1 MAAGIAAAGLL
12 LDSNIL
18 IDLLRG
24 EAQALAWIEAHAGA
38 TSISVISWMEILVG
52 CHDDELDT
60 VEPWLSSFPRLELT
74 QAIAREAVAC
84 RRNLGLKIPDAI
96 ILATA
101 RCHRLQLVTRNT
113 RDFPESL
120 GGVQV
125 PYRLSPET

>member
-52 CHDDELDT
+52 CYDDESRCC
-60 VEPWLSSFPRLELT
+60 ESWPRSFRRLELT
-74 QAIAREAVAC
+74 QAIALQQWPA
-84 RRNLGLKIPDAI
+84 RRSLARAPQTPSSSPRRAAI
-96 ILATA
+96 IWSWST
-101 RCHRLQLVTRNT
+101 HH
-113 RDFPESL
+113 P
-120 GGVQV
+120 
-125 PYRLSPET
+125 

>member
-1 MAAGIAAAGLL
+1 VAAGIAAAGLL

-24 EAQALAWIEAHAGA
+24 EAQALAWIEAHSGK

-125 PYRLSPET
+125 PYRLSPEA

>member
-1 MAAGIAAAGLL
+1 M
-12 LDSNIL
+12 
-18 IDLLRG
+18 
-24 EAQALAWIEAHAGA
+24 
-38 TSISVISWMEILVG
+38 
-52 CHDDELDT
+52 
-60 VEPWLSSFPRLELT
+60 
-74 QAIAREAVAC
+74 AC

>member
-24 EAQALAWIEAHAGA
+24 EAQALAWIEAHSGK

-125 PYRLSPET
+125 PYRLSPEA

>member
-24 EAQALAWIEAHAGA
+24 EAQALAWIEAHSGK

-84 RRNLGLKIPDAI
+84 RRSLGLKIPDAI

>member
-24 EAQALAWIEAHAGA
+24 EAQALAWIEAHSGK

-84 RRNLGLKIPDAI
+84 RRSLGLKIPDAI

-125 PYRLSPET
+125 PYRLSPEA

>member
-24 EAQALAWIEAHAGA
+24 EAQALAWIEAHSGK

>member
-1 MAAGIAAAGLL
+1 MAAAGLL

-24 EAQALAWIEAHAGA
+24 EAQALAWIDAHAGA
-38 TSISVISWMEILVG
+38 ASISVISWMEILVG
-52 CHDDELDT
+52 CRDEELGV
-60 VEPWLSSFPRLELT
+60 VEPWLSSFRRLELT
-74 QAIAREAVAC
+74 QAIAQEAVAC
-84 RRNLGLKIPDAI
+84 RRGLGLKIPDAI

-120 GGVQV
+120 GDVQV
-125 PYRLSPET
+125 PYRLSPEA

>member
-52 CHDDELDT
+52 CHDDELGA
-60 VEPWLSSFPRLELT
+60 VEPWLSSFPRLEL
-74 QAIAREAVAC
+74 
-84 RRNLGLKIPDAI
+84 
-96 ILATA
+96 
-101 RCHRLQLVTRNT
+101 TRNT

-120 GGVQV
+120 GGVQL
-125 PYRLSPET
+125 PYRLSPEV

>member
-1 MAAGIAAAGLL
+1 VATGIAAAGLL

-38 TSISVISWMEILVG
+38 ASISVISWMEILVG
-52 CHDDELDT
+52 CRDDELSA

-84 RRNLGLKIPDAI
+84 RRSLGLKIPDAI

-120 GGVQV
+120 VGVQV
-125 PYRLSPET
+125 PYRLSPEA

>member
-1 MAAGIAAAGLL
+1 MAAGIATAGLL

-24 EAQALAWIEAHAGA
+24 EAQALAWIESHAGA

-52 CHDDELDT
+52 CHDDELGA

-74 QAIAREAVAC
+74 QTLAREAVAC
-84 RRNLGLKIPDAI
+84 RRSLSLKIPDAI

-125 PYRLSPET
+125 PYRLSPEA

>member
-24 EAQALAWIEAHAGA
+24 EAQALTWIEAHAGA

-52 CHDDELDT
+52 CHNDELGA
-60 VEPWLSSFPRLELT
+60 VEPWLNSFPRLELT
-74 QAIAREAVAC
+74 QAIAREAAAC
-84 RRNLGLKIPDAI
+84 RRSLGLKIPDAI

-101 RCHRLQLVTRNT
+101 RCHRLQLVTRNIH
-113 RDFPESL
+113 DFPESL
-120 GGVQV
+120 GDVQI
-125 PYRLSPET
+125 PYRLSPEA

>member
-1 MAAGIAAAGLL
+1 MVAGIAAAGLL

-38 TSISVISWMEILVG
+38 TSISVISWMEILV
-52 CHDDELDT
+52 
-60 VEPWLSSFPRLELT
+60 
-74 QAIAREAVAC
+74 AC
-84 RRNLGLKIPDAI
+84 RRSLGLKIPDAI

-120 GGVQV
+120 GDVQV
-125 PYRLSPET
+125 PYRFSPEA

>member
-24 EAQALAWIEAHAGA
+24 EAQALAWIEAHSGK

-101 RCHRLQLVTRNT
+101 RCHRLQLVTHNT

-125 PYRLSPET
+125 PYRLSPEA

>member
-24 EAQALAWIEAHAGA
+24 EAQALA
-38 TSISVISWMEILVG
+38 SISVISWMEILVG
-52 CHDDELDT
+52 CRDDELGA

-84 RRNLGLKIPDAI
+84 RRSLGLKIPDAI

-125 PYRLSPET
+125 PYRLSPEA

>member
-1 MAAGIAAAGLL
+1 
-12 LDSNIL
+12 
-18 IDLLRG
+18 
-24 EAQALAWIEAHAGA
+24 
-38 TSISVISWMEILVG
+38 MEILVG

-125 PYRLSPET
+125 PYRLSPEA

>member
-1 MAAGIAAAGLL
+1 VAAGIAAAGLL

-24 EAQALAWIEAHAGA
+24 EAQALAWIEAHSGK

-74 QAIAREAVAC
+74 QAIAWEAVAC

-125 PYRLSPET
+125 PYRLSPEA

>member
-24 EAQALAWIEAHAGA
+24 EAQALAWIEAHAA
-38 TSISVISWMEILVG
+38 AASISVISWMEILVG

-84 RRNLGLKIPDAI
+84 RRSLGLKIPDAI

-101 RCHRLQLVTRNT
+101 RCHRLRLVTRNT

-125 PYRLSPET
+125 PYRLSPEA

>member
-38 TSISVISWMEILVG
+38 ASISVISWIEVLVG
-52 CHDDELDT
+52 CEPVQLEPVRSWLDGFARFELDQP
-60 VEPWLSSFPRLELT
+60 VAEM
-74 QAIAREAVAC
+74 AVVC
-84 RRNLGLKIPDAI
+84 RQQLGLKVPDAI

-101 RCHRLQLVTRNT
+101 RRHGLILATRNSK
-113 RDFPESL
+113 DFPMTL
-120 GGVQV
+120 GDVIH
-125 PYRLSPET
+125 PYGI